1 MGEDDGERHHQKQ
14 KASQDDCIF
23 YCPVGEVGW
32 TALARDN
39 RSCPQTSPASLPCSM
54 APNGVGG
61 GGISRTGLWARA
73 AFGEAATGWQSV
85 ISNGRLLQ
93 MILFLCLV
101 DSGRLLL
108 PRPRHVHAF
117 AAGARP
123 SKKGI
128 STYYHRRNCTTVFF
142 SIIYCSWRDI
152 LILSL
157 SLKTQILFLF
167 FSISCSSSIRNSNN
181 SAYGIFWYLH
191 TT

>member
-1 MGEDDGERHHQKQ
+1 MGRGIIRSRRQ
-14 KASQDDCIF
+14 ARMIAYS

-39 RSCPQTSPASLPCSM
+39 RSCPQTSAASLPCSM

-61 GGISRTGLWARA
+61 GGVSHTGLWARA

-85 ISNGRLLQ
+85 ISTGRLLQ

-123 SKKGI
+123 DQKKGFQRI
-128 STYYHRRNCTTVFF
+128 IIVEIVLLYF
-142 SIIYCSWRDI
+142 SQLFIVHGEIFSF
-152 LILSL
+152 S
-157 SLKTQILFLF
+157 LFL
-167 FSISCSSSIRNSNN
+167 
-181 SAYGIFWYLH
+181 
-191 TT
+191 